1 MSCVKVDLYN
11 HVVDEGVVLSHLRLF
26 SLYNFEILLG
36 AILHKMIYYNSI
48 LRESIWNAFFSR
60 VGLCLDK

>member
-1 MSCVKVDLYN
+1 
-11 HVVDEGVVLSHLRLF
+11 VVDEGVVLSHLRLF

-60 VGLCLDK
+60 FGLCLDK